1 MTGGSIRTPFFR
13 SRKRAIGL
21 TAIMVMSALIVHTM
35 AARAYYSLNS
45 RNLQLVA
52 TMAVRAGAEYLP
64 KDPRGAIQIASRFVR
79 HCGVASSEIISTDVS
94 ADDLYADDHTLPEGP
109 EVCFA
114 TRAGPTQPVDKCDRD
129 WTAAETQSSVRTQS
143 LDLKSADGA

>member
-1 MTGGSIRTPFFR
+1 
-13 SRKRAIGL
+13 
-21 TAIMVMSALIVHTM
+21 MVMSALIVHTM

-52 TMAVRAGAEYLP
+52 TMAVRAGAEYMP

-94 ADDLYADDHTLPEGP
+94 ADDYTLTITLYRKVPKYVSLLALGLPSRLIS
-109 EVCFA
+109 VTA
-114 TRAGPTQPVDKCDRD
+114 TGQRQKLKA
-129 WTAAETQSSVRTQS
+129 QSGHSHWI
-143 LDLKSADGA
+143 

>member
-1 MTGGSIRTPFFR
+1 MRDLPMTGGSIRTPFFR

-52 TMAVRAGAEYLP
+52 TMAVRAGAEYMP

-94 ADDLYADDHTLPEGP
+94 ADDYTLTITLYRKVPKYVSLLALGLPSRLIS
-109 EVCFA
+109 VTA
-114 TRAGPTQPVDKCDRD
+114 TGQRQKLKA
-129 WTAAETQSSVRTQS
+129 QSGHSHWI
-143 LDLKSADGA
+143 